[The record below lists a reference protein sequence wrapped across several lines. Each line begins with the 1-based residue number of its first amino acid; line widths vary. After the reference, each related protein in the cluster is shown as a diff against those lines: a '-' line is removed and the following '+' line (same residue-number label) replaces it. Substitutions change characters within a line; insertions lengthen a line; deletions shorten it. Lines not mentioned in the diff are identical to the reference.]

1 MKYFRAES
9 FRKALAYQKR
19 YLLLLL
25 SEHQQTDE
33 SVLAFVAKLKS
44 PSLVVEY
51 RKPHSIPKR
60 RFKVAVHAV
69 TAINRLKYLTRKY
82 QRNLF
87 KSSPEYMYKD
97 KPHSTSVKQQ
107 STATN
112 TSSKLPVL
120 SEEDVIVSRE
130 NGSHNLE
137 QGKPEKPWE
146 INGIVYS
153 LPSKDYIN
161 SEFMSDEAS
170 SQGKNSCSLSNL
182 EDKYSN
188 ASSPTNELVR
198 ELKYNITQRNINRDS
213 DERKPVYSPPTRLSG
228 TTTLRQPPSRQ
239 IGRSPPRAYP
249 RPKNGSFD
257 RSSSSRSFSPIPNR
271 DLATKRD
278 VTVKLEDSSNSLN
291 NYITKLENLQ
301 EKLKEQSKN
310 VGKRRPS
317 LL

>member
-25 SEHQQTDE
+25 GEHQHTDE

-60 RFKVAVHAV
+60 KFKVAVHAV
-69 TAINRLKYLTRKY
+69 IAINRLKYLTRKY

-87 KSSPEYMYKD
+87 KSSPEYMYKV
-97 KPHSTSVKQQ
+97 KPHSTSIKQQ

-120 SEEDVIVSRE
+120 SEENVVSRV
-130 NGSHNLE
+130 NGWHNLE
-137 QGKPEKPWE
+137 QAKPEKPWE
-146 INGIVYS
+146 RNDTGYS
-153 LPSKDYIN
+153 LLSKDNIN
-161 SEFMSDEAS
+161 NELMSDEAS
-170 SQGKNSCSLSNL
+170 SQGKNSCSLSNS

-188 ASSPTNELVR
+188 ASSPTSELVR
-198 ELKYNITQRNINRDS
+198 ELKYNITHRNINRDS

-228 TTTLRQPPSRQ
+228 TTTLRQQPSRQ

-249 RPKNGSFD
+249 RPKNGSLD
-257 RSSSSRSFSPIPNR
+257 KSSSSRSFSPIPNR
-271 DLATKRD
+271 DLATKWD
-278 VTVKLEDSSNSLN
+278 VTVKREDSSNSLN